1 MALSGMTGFARAE
14 GVAVG
19 RRWVWEARS
28 VNGRG
33 LDVKVRLPQGFEAM
47 EPQVREGAARRFRR
61 GSLQV
66 SLQVTRDAEAGG
78 GARIDLAF
86 VDRLLN
92 AAERYVRDGR
102 IDRPRL
108 DGLLQVRGVLVAEDS
123 ADDAPEARAALDGE
137 VAGGLARMLDALAEA
152 RVQEGRAL
160 ADVFDGLIATIEAG
174 ALAARNSAAAA
185 PTALAEKLMERLAAL
200 NAQVEP
206 ARFAQEAALLASKAD
221 VQEELERLRAH
232 AAEARA
238 LVAGAEQ
245 AGRRLEFLAQEL
257 NREAN
262 TLCSKSSD
270 LALTRIGLDL
280 KTAIDQFREQAANV
294 E

>member
-14 GVAVG
+14 GVAGG
-19 RRWVWEARS
+19 RRWVWETRS

-33 LDVKVRLPQGFEAM
+33 LDVKVRLPQGFEAL
-47 EPQVREGAARRFRR
+47 EPQVREGAASRFRR

-66 SLQVTRDAEAGG
+66 SLQLTREAEPGG
-78 GARIDLAF
+78 GARVDLAF

-92 AAERYVRDGR
+92 VTERYVRDGR
-102 IDRPRL
+102 IERPRL
-108 DGLLQVRGVLVAEDS
+108 DGLLQVRGVLVSEDS
-123 ADDAPEARAALDGE
+123 AEDGPEARAALDG
-137 VAGGLARMLDALAEA
+137 AIASGLAHALDGLAAA
-152 RVQEGRAL
+152 RAQEGRAL
-160 ADVFDGLIATIEAG
+160 TEVFGGLIATIEAG
-174 ALAARNSAAAA
+174 ALAARSTAAAA
-185 PTALAEKLMERLAAL
+185 PAALAEKLMERLASL
-200 NAQVEP
+200 NVQLDP
-206 ARFAQEAALLASKAD
+206 ARLAQEAALLASKAD

-270 LALTRIGLDL
+270 LALTRIGLNL